1 MRRSITPLGWPGTH
15 PEARQKLLWRLA
27 APLLLRPP
35 APPRPRYLQPEPT
48 KNAHAELLAALNK
61 GVGVTAGTGPRA
73 GNVRPEEK
81 SPARNVEYFKN
92 KQDNEVEVNQSVY
105 VYKSV

>member
-1 MRRSITPLGWPGTH
+1 MQGNCQS
-15 PEARQKLLWRLA
+15 ED
-27 APLLLRPP
+27 
-35 APPRPRYLQPEPT
+35 
-48 KNAHAELLAALNK
+48 
-61 GVGVTAGTGPRA
+61 TGLRA
-73 GNVRPEEK
+73 GNVVRPEEE

>member
-1 MRRSITPLGWPGTH
+1 M
-15 PEARQKLLWRLA
+15 

-81 SPARNVEYFKN
+81 SAARNVEYFKN